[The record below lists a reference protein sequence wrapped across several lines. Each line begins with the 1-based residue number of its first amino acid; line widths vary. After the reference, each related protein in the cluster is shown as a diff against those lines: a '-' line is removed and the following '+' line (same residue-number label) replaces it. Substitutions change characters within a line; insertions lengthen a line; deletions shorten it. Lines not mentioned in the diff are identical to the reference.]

1 MSLILKAWGMS
12 LSKCLSWFPWEG
24 CVNNHPGNLG
34 WPWRLSANFI
44 CCQNTELALRSTQ
57 VFIAS
62 CGPILSASASKG
74 LLYGLSKIYFYTL
87 NYIYWPHSA
96 KLFQEQM
103 AQIMVRKI
111 RPRKSNKWAKLA
123 FSAASLSIA
132 HAGSGPRGMERGCEC
147 HSREHKEPG
156 SLMISWDTT
165 SASSDTWPV
174 SEKQGEKVCSQQ
186 RELVREGHI
195 SEKQKEDCCVWT
207 INLWKSFLR

>member
-1 MSLILKAWGMS
+1 MS

-24 CVNNHPGNLG
+24 RVNNHPGNSG

-44 CCQNTELALRSTQ
+44 CCKNTELALRSTR
-57 VFIAS
+57 VFTAS
-62 CGPILSASASKG
+62 CGPVLSASASKV

-174 SEKQGEKVCSQQ
+174 SEKQGEKECSQQ

>member
-1 MSLILKAWGMS
+1 MS

-24 CVNNHPGNLG
+24 CINNHPGNLG
-34 WPWRLSANFI
+34 WPRRLSATSTY
-44 CCQNTELALRSTQ
+44 CQNTELALRSIQ
-57 VFIAS
+57 VFTAS
-62 CGPILSASASKG
+62 CGPILSATASNI

-96 KLFQEQM
+96 KLFEEQM

-132 HAGSGPRGMERGCEC
+132 HASSGPRGMKRGCEY
-147 HSREHKEPG
+147 HSREHKAPG
-156 SLMISWDTT
+156 SFVISWHHISKFWYLTCLREVGRERMFPT
-165 SASSDTWPV
+165 
-174 SEKQGEKVCSQQ
+174 E
-186 RELVREGHI
+186 ELVKKGHI
-195 SEKQKEDCCVWT
+195 SEKQKEDCCDWI

>member
-1 MSLILKAWGMS
+1 MS

-24 CVNNHPGNLG
+24 CVNNHPGNSR
-34 WPWRLSANFI
+34 WPWRLSVNST
-44 CCQNTELALRSTQ
+44 CCQNTELALRYRR
-57 VFIAS
+57 VFTAG
-62 CGPILSASASKG
+62 CGPILSASASNV
-74 LLYGLSKIYFYTL
+74 LLYGLPKIYFYTL

-111 RPRKSNKWAKLA
+111 RPRKSKWAKLA

-132 HAGSGPRGMERGCEC
+132 HASSGPRGMKRGCEC

-165 SASSDTWPV
+165 SASSDTWSV
-174 SEKQGEKVCSQQ
+174 SEKQGEKECSQQ
-186 RELVREGHI
+186 RELVEKGHI
-195 SEKQKEDCCVWT
+195 SEKQKEDGCVWI